1 MPSPRSLKL
10 SSTHRCP
17 DKAGDW
23 SVFLSS
29 HLTEESMPALA
40 HNSTRMTPLTEDVI
54 TKASPWSVADT
65 VARVLAVARA
75 RLLTVVDVID
85 HTAAARAL
93 GRDLRETRVVVLG
106 NPGTDAR
113 VIDVAPLS
121 ALDVPLKLV
130 VWTDGFRT
138 KLSYPAPEALAAR
151 YGLSDDLAE
160 ALSMIAT
167 VATAVV
173 DR

>member
-1 MPSPRSLKL
+1 
-10 SSTHRCP
+10 
-17 DKAGDW
+17 
-23 SVFLSS
+23 
-29 HLTEESMPALA
+29 MPALA
-40 HNSTRMTPLTEDVI
+40 QNSPSMSRRTEDVI
-54 TKASPWSVADT
+54 TKVSPWSVSDT
-65 VARVLAVARA
+65 VARVSAVARA
-75 RLLTVVDVID
+75 RLLTVVEVID

-93 GRDLRETRVVVLG
+93 GRELRETRVVVLG
-106 NPGTDAR
+106 NPGADAR

-121 ALDVPLKLV
+121 ALDLPLRLV

-151 YGLSDDLAE
+151 YGLSDDLAD

-167 VATAVV
+167 VASAVV